1 MKQLGG
7 FFRQG
12 APADVQ
18 TVEIVV
24 QVKAV
29 PQLGELGGEFVD
41 GVGNLGGDLRR
52 SGAHTG
58 GDDKDGEQR
67 YLDCLDLAIR
77 TSLKY
82 GGNVSHHHGVGT
94 AKAEYLKEEHGEAG
108 VYVMKALKDSLDPD
122 GIINKGVLG
131 L

>member
-1 MKQLGG
+1 MAAPRDCNETVRREMRKALEPLCEVVDCH
-7 FFRQG
+7 FSHVYHNG
-12 APADVQ
+12 ASVYVIFHAK
-18 TVEIVV
+18 T
-24 QVKAV
+24 
-29 PQLGELGGEFVD
+29 
-41 GVGNLGGDLRR
+41 N
-52 SGAHTG
+52 